1 MPREPARGNDENG
14 DGETPGGEA
23 EPSSKG
29 CGLTCGSPDVPDPDP
44 PPPPHPSHNPRVQVD
59 GWMGQRED
67 CQAGERTNVQA
78 EEERMLRTPGRRAAA
93 TDSDT

>member
-1 MPREPARGNDENG
+1 MSYEVKSFSFKKIKKTVQTLARLQ
-14 DGETPGGEA
+14 GGSMRKA
-23 EPSSKG
+23 RPYAWRVG
-29 CGLTCGSPDVPDPDP
+29 QRRCGRVCGWVG
-44 PPPPHPSHNPRVQVD
+44 